1 MEDYVLIFLVFTI
14 VYTQGQNPYT
24 SAIAFALLLLGI
36 RYLLYK
42 HKQKENKR
50 NKKKTKRNKND
61 KKDLPRW
68 PRVSAGCEQGYEVG
82 HGRVGIHAL

>member
-50 NKKKTKRNKND
+50 NLLALFQKAFYKKKKRLTNSIND
-61 KKDLPRW
+61 
-68 PRVSAGCEQGYEVG
+68 E
-82 HGRVGIHAL
+82 H

>member
-50 NKKKTKRNKND
+50 NLLALFQKAFYGKKKD
-61 KKDLPRW
+61 
-68 PRVSAGCEQGYEVG
+68 
-82 HGRVGIHAL
+82 